1 MLDVIGASLVTAM
14 VLVPSIN
21 IMRQS
26 MDVNERI
33 QLRQEMVTYCT
44 NVVEMELA
52 DILNSPISK
61 TSSGIIY
68 SGQKTVMS
76 SITRSDSAE
85 FGGIPGKL
93 MAVSVTAWHDANNN
107 KRIDR
112 NESQFSLFTKAAM
125 TK

>member
-1 MLDVIGASLVTAM
+1 MLDVIGSSLVTAM

-52 DILNSPISK
+52 DILNSPVNK